1 VATVLIIDDDEIL
14 GTIVRDLV
22 ALCGYRP
29 ILRYSGRDGLAC
41 FYETSPDAV
50 VTDILMPD
58 CEGIEIIRKVR
69 NHRPGTPIIAMSA
82 GGRMGAGYVLQTAER
97 MGADFVLRKPFDPGE
112 MTRALHEAVS
122 RIRPGAPA
130 VSG

>member
-1 VATVLIIDDDEIL
+1 MATVLIIDDDVIV
-14 GTIVRDLV
+14 GTIVSDLV

-29 ILRYSGRDGLAC
+29 TLRHHGRDGLAC
-41 FYETSPDAV
+41 FHETSPDIV

-58 CEGIEIIRKVR
+58 CEGIEVIRKVR
-69 NHRPGTPIIAMSA
+69 SHRPGTPIIAMSA
-82 GGRMGAGYVLQTAER
+82 GGRMGAGFVLHTAER
-97 MGADFVLRKPFDPGE
+97 MGADLVLRKPFDPGE

-122 RIRPGAPA
+122 RIRSGAPA